1 MMKPALR
8 SNLLLLLLP
17 LFLFGALALLRAE
30 WRGVK
35 IAWLLNSGK
44 VDVEASTLK
53 PVDRLALKT
62 EELLPK
68 DARAFFFN
76 PFPSN
81 GPKGGFYEMRLR
93 YQLYPRK
100 LVVIDPGQEF
110 DFKSIQRGDF
120 VLFIN
125 PAEEPYSMERDM
137 RSAFGLVELYS
148 RADNAGM
155 VSLYRVAS
163 GI

>member
-1 MMKPALR
+1 MSESLK
-8 SNLLLLLLP
+8 SKLLLLLLP

-30 WRGVK
+30 WRGINV
-35 IAWLLNSGK
+35 AWLLNSGK
-44 VDVEASTLK
+44 VDVEASTLE
-53 PVDRLALKT
+53 PVDRLALKA
-62 EELLPK
+62 EELLPR
-68 DARAFFFN
+68 DAKAFFFN

-100 LVVIDPGQEF
+100 FVVIDPGKEF
-110 DFKSIQRGDF
+110 DFRSILKGDY

-148 RADNAGM
+148 RADRSGG
-155 VSLYRVAS
+155 VSLYRVEA
-163 GI
+163 GL

>member
-1 MMKPALR
+1 MSESLK
-8 SNLLLLLLP
+8 SKLLLLLLP

-30 WRGVK
+30 WRGINV
-35 IAWLLNSGK
+35 AWLLNSGK

-53 PVDRLALKT
+53 PVDRLALKA

-68 DARAFFFN
+68 DAKAFFFN

-100 LVVIDPGQEF
+100 LAVIDPGKEF
-110 DFKSIQRGDF
+110 DFRSIQKGDY

-148 RADNAGM
+148 RADNAGV

-163 GI
+163 GL

>member
-1 MMKPALR
+1 MSQALR
-8 SNLLLLLLP
+8 SKLLLLLLP
-17 LFLFGALALLRAE
+17 LFLLGAMHLLKAE
-30 WRGVK
+30 REGVR
-35 IAWLLNSGK
+35 IAWLLDSGK

-53 PVDRLALKT
+53 PVDRLALKAEGLT
-62 EELLPK
+62 PK
-68 DARAFFFN
+68 DARIFFFN

-93 YQLYPRK
+93 YQLYPRR

-110 DFKSIQRGDF
+110 DFNSIQRDDY

-137 RSAFGLVELYS
+137 RSAFGLEELYS
-148 RADNAGM
+148 RTDDSG
-155 VSLYRVAS
+155 VSSLYRVAA
-163 GI
+163 GL

>member
-1 MMKPALR
+1 MSESLK
-8 SNLLLLLLP
+8 SKLLLLLLP

-30 WRGVK
+30 RRGISV
-35 IAWLLNSGK
+35 AWLLNSGK
-44 VDVEASTLK
+44 VDVEAYTLM
-53 PVDRLALKT
+53 DRFALKA

-100 LVVIDPGQEF
+100 LAVIDPGKEF
-110 DFKSIQRGDF
+110 DFRSIQKGDY

-148 RADNAGM
+148 RADKSEV
-155 VSLYRVAS
+155 VSLYRVEA
-163 GI
+163 GL